1 VTGRRFATVRS
12 DRPYLVAEWRR
23 AHPGQP
29 IADGQIFIQP
39 WVMGSR
45 SAQAD
50 DLLPVLGRSGRRTL
64 RGIDQQVA
72 KAEKAVAGQAAV
84 KRNRFV
90 QLTGGTKASTV
101 TWRPKRVPWP
111 G

>member
-1 VTGRRFATVRS
+1 M
-12 DRPYLVAEWRR
+12 
-23 AHPGQP
+23 
-29 IADGQIFIQP
+29 ADGHES
-39 WVMGSR
+39 G

-50 DLLPVLGRSGRRTL
+50 DLLPVPRRPGHARTL
-64 RGIDQQVA
+64 KGIDQQIA

-90 QLTGGTKASTV
+90 QLTGAHQERSTV
-101 TWRPKRVPWP
+101 SLRPKPGRWP